1 MDDKAQ
7 TRRDIQAE
15 MDKRSRH
22 SIPVPRYAAV
32 AITVEDVRPKLGCK
46 RNAEPKNV
54 TDRLKLIEGGVAA
67 RIVSNTKDGGHT
79 VFVPS
84 TASHAAYGGNV
95 LRDRE
100 QAIDRLPDC
109 DIIGH
114 VASKDDAVGKIN
126 QWAET
131 VIVERRASTIMYQ
144 PDYTRQIAN
153 ALPNRMR

>member
-7 TRRDIQAE
+7 VRQDIQAS
-15 MDKRSRH
+15 MAKRQRH
-22 SIPVPRYAAV
+22 NIPVPRYAGHMPV
-32 AITVEDVRPKLGCK
+32 VEDVRPKLGCK
-46 RNAEPKNV
+46 RNGEPKNV
-54 TDRLKLIEGGVAA
+54 TDRLKLIEGGVLA
-67 RIVSNTKDGGHT
+67 RIVSNTKDAGHT

-84 TASHAAYGGNV
+84 TASHAAYGGKV

-114 VASKDDAVGKIN
+114 VASKDAAVGKIN
-126 QWAET
+126 QWSEM
-131 VIVERRASTIMYQ
+131 VIVEHKENALVRKM
-144 PDYTRQIAN
+144 DYTRQITN

>member
-7 TRRDIQAE
+7 VRRDIQAS
-15 MDKRSRH
+15 MAKRSRH
-22 SIPVPRYAAV
+22 NIPVPRYAAPTPV
-32 AITVEDVRPKLGCK
+32 VEDVRPKLGCK
-46 RNAEPKNV
+46 RNGEPKNV
-54 TDRLKLIEGGVAA
+54 TDRLKLIEGGVLA

-84 TASHAAYGGNV
+84 TASHAAYGGKV

-109 DIIGH
+109 DIVGH
-114 VASKDDAVGKIN
+114 MASKDDAVGSVN
-126 QWAET
+126 MWAET
-131 VIVERRASTIMYQ
+131 VIVKRKEQALARP
-144 PDYTRQIAN
+144 PDYARQIAN